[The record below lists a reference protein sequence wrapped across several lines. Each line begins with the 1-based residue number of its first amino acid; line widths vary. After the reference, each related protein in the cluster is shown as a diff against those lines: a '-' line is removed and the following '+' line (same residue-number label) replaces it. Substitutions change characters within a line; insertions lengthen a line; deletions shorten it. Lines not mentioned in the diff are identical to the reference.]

1 MKRIYLTISLLIV
14 LCFQEISAQVKKWTL
29 EDCINYAVT
38 NNIGLQRQ
46 KLITKSKQA
55 DLVTSRMNLLPNLNA
70 QSNLQ
75 VANGRSIDQ
84 SNAIAFN
91 KNLTNTLGVGSNIVL
106 FNGFT
111 EVNTIAANK
120 FMLKAG
126 LESEKIVRNSLIADI
141 LGQYYEVLYDRGLES
156 ASKMQLDLSEKQVFR
171 ITKMVETGKEA
182 LAKQYEIE
190 SQYSSDK
197 LSYTIAHNTASQA
210 ITTLKQMLQLEP
222 GTEFDIVTPDLN
234 STLITDNS
242 FSTDS
247 IYKLAAQNLP
257 RLKEI
262 EFELTASKKQIAAA
276 RGNLAPRLTANGQIG
291 SYYYNVLNAGDGV
304 TQNSYSR
311 QINGNLSKQVML
323 TLNIPI
329 FNNFVTYR
337 NIKAAKIRKN
347 DNELR
352 LELEKNNLYTDIEN
366 ACLNYNRGKDEF
378 TAANANF
385 FYNTQSFASVEK
397 KFEAGLVDVT
407 DYSLAKTTLFKAETE
422 ALRTKLQLLI
432 RKLTIQFYSTGEYED
447 LVNQQ

>member
-126 LESEKIVRNSLIADI
+126 LEFEKIVRNSLIADI

-197 LSYTIAHNTASQA
+197 LSYTIAYNTASQA

-222 GTEFDIVTPDLN
+222 GTEFDIVTPDLS

-291 SYYYNVLNAGDGV
+291 SYYYNVLNADDGV

>member
-1 MKRIYLTISLLIV
+1 
-14 LCFQEISAQVKKWTL
+14 
-29 EDCINYAVT
+29 
-38 NNIGLQRQ
+38 
-46 KLITKSKQA
+46 
-55 DLVTSRMNLLPNLNA
+55 
-70 QSNLQ
+70 
-75 VANGRSIDQ
+75 
-84 SNAIAFN
+84 
-91 KNLTNTLGVGSNIVL
+91 
-106 FNGFT
+106 
-111 EVNTIAANK
+111 
-120 FMLKAG
+120 
-126 LESEKIVRNSLIADI
+126 LIADI
-141 LGQYYEVLYDRGLES
+141 LGQYYQVLYDRGLES

-222 GTEFDIVTPDLN
+222 GTEFDIVTPDLKN
-234 STLITDNS
+234 TLITDSS

-247 IYKLAAQNLP
+247 VYTLASQNLP

-276 RGNLAPRLTANGQIG
+276 RGNLAPRLTANGQVG

-304 TQNSYSR
+304 SQNSYSR

-337 NIKAAKIRKN
+337 NIKVAKIRKN

-352 LELEKNNLYTDIEN
+352 IELEKNNLYTDIEN

-397 KFEAGLVDVT
+397 KFESGLVDVT
-407 DYSLAKTTLFKAETE
+407 EYSLAKTTLFKAETE

-432 RKLTIQFYSTGEYED
+432 RKLTIQFYSTGEYEN
-447 LVNQQ
+447 LVSQQ

>member
-1 MKRIYLTISLLIV
+1 MKRIYLIISLLIV

-46 KLITKSKQA
+46 KLITQSKQA
-55 DLVTSRMNLLPNLNA
+55 DLLTSRMNLLPNLNA
-70 QSNLQ
+70 QSELQ

-126 LESEKIVRNSLIADI
+126 MESEKIVRNSLIADI

-234 STLITDNS
+234 NTLITDNS

-247 IYKLAAQNLP
+247 VYKLASQNLP

-276 RGNLAPRLTANGQIG
+276 RGNLAPSLTAYGQIG

-311 QINGNLSKQVML
+311 QINGNLSKQVQL

-329 FNNFVTYR
+329 FNNFVTYK
-337 NIKAAKIRKN
+337 NIKVAKIRKN

-378 TAANANF
+378 TAANANL

-432 RKLTIQFYSTGEYED
+432 RKLTIQFYSTGEYEN

>member
-1 MKRIYLTISLLIV
+1 MKRIYLIISLLIV

-46 KLITKSKQA
+46 KLITQSKQA
-55 DLVTSRMNLLPNLNA
+55 DLLTSRMNLLPNLNA

-141 LGQYYEVLYDRGLES
+141 LGQYYQVLYDRGLES

-222 GTEFDIVTPDLN
+222 GTEFDIVTPDLKN
-234 STLITDNS
+234 TLITDSS

-247 IYKLAAQNLP
+247 VYTLASQNLP

-276 RGNLAPRLTANGQIG
+276 RGNLAPRLTANGQVG

-304 TQNSYSR
+304 SQNSYSR

-337 NIKAAKIRKN
+337 NIKVAKIRKN

-397 KFEAGLVDVT
+397 KFESGLVDVT
-407 DYSLAKTTLFKAETE
+407 EYSLAKTTLFKAETE

-432 RKLTIQFYSTGEYED
+432 RKLTIQFYSTGEYEN
-447 LVNQQ
+447 LVSQQ

>member
-126 LESEKIVRNSLIADI
+126 LEFEKIVRNSLIADI
-141 LGQYYEVLYDRGLES
+141 LGQYYEVLYDKGLES

-197 LSYTIAHNTASQA
+197 LSYTIAYNTASQA

-222 GTEFDIVTPDLN
+222 GTEFDIVTPDLS

>member
-1 MKRIYLTISLLIV
+1 MKRIYLIISLLIV
-14 LCFQEISAQVKKWTL
+14 LCFEEISAQVKKWTL

-46 KLITKSKQA
+46 KLITQSKQA

-84 SNAIAFN
+84 SNSIAFN

-120 FMLKAG
+120 FMFKAG

-141 LGQYYEVLYDRGLES
+141 LGQYYEVLYDKGLES

-234 STLITDNS
+234 NTLITDNS

-247 IYKLAAQNLP
+247 VYKLASQNLP

-276 RGNLAPRLTANGQIG
+276 RGNLAPSLTAYGQIG

-311 QINGNLSKQVML
+311 QINGNLSKQVQL

-329 FNNFVTYR
+329 FNNFVTYK
-337 NIKAAKIRKN
+337 NIKVAKIRKN

-378 TAANANF
+378 TAANANL

-432 RKLTIQFYSTGEYED
+432 RKLTIQFYSTGEYEN
-447 LVNQQ
+447 LVTQQ

>member
-1 MKRIYLTISLLIV
+1 MKRIYLIISLLIV

-46 KLITKSKQA
+46 KLITQSKQA

-141 LGQYYEVLYDRGLES
+141 LGQYYQVLYDKGLES

-234 STLITDNS
+234 NTLITDSS

-247 IYKLAAQNLP
+247 VYKLASQNLP

-304 TQNSYSR
+304 SQNSYSR
-311 QINGNLSKQVML
+311 QINGNLSKQVFL

-329 FNNFVTYR
+329 FNNFVNYR
-337 NIKAAKIRKN
+337 NIKVAKIRKN

-407 DYSLAKTTLFKAETE
+407 EYSLAKTTLFRAETE

-432 RKLTIQFYSTGEYED
+432 RKLTIQFYSTGEYEN

>member
-1 MKRIYLTISLLIV
+1 
-14 LCFQEISAQVKKWTL
+14 
-29 EDCINYAVT
+29 
-38 NNIGLQRQ
+38 
-46 KLITKSKQA
+46 
-55 DLVTSRMNLLPNLNA
+55 LPNLNA

-141 LGQYYEVLYDRGLES
+141 LGQYYEVLYDKGLES
-156 ASKMQLDLSEKQVFR
+156 ASKMQVDLSEKQLFR

-190 SQYSSDK
+190 SQASADK
-197 LSYTIAHNTASQA
+197 LSYTIAHNTANQS
-210 ITTLKQMLQLEP
+210 ITTLKQMLQLAP
-222 GTEFDIVTPDLN
+222 GIEFDIITPDLKN
-234 STLITDNS
+234 TLITDTT

-247 IYKLAAQNLP
+247 VYTLASQNLP

-262 EFELTASKKQIAAA
+262 EYELRASNKQIAAA
-276 RGNLAPRLTANGQIG
+276 RGNLSPRLSANGQIG
-291 SYYYNVLNAGDGV
+291 SYYYDVLNASDGTV
-304 TQNSYSR
+304 QNSYSR
-311 QINGNLSKQVML
+311 QINGNLSKQVL
-323 TLNIPI
+323 ATITIPI
-329 FNNFVTYR
+329 FNNFITYHS
-337 NIKAAKIRKN
+337 IKVAKIRKN

-352 LELEKNNLYTDIEN
+352 LEQEKNNLYTDIEN

-378 TAANANF
+378 ASASANYYFN
-385 FYNTQSFASVEK
+385 NQSFAAVEK

-407 DYSLAKTTLFKAETE
+407 DYSLAKTTLFRAETE
-422 ALRTKLQLLI
+422 ELRTKLQLLI
-432 RKLTIQFYSTGEYED
+432 DKLIIQFYSTGEYEN

>member
-1 MKRIYLTISLLIV
+1 MERIYLTISLLIV

-126 LESEKIVRNSLIADI
+126 LEFEKIVRNSLIADI

-197 LSYTIAHNTASQA
+197 LSYTIAYNTASQA

-222 GTEFDIVTPDLN
+222 GTEFDIVTPDLS

>member
-1 MKRIYLTISLLIV
+1 MKRIYLIISLLIV

-46 KLITKSKQA
+46 KLITQSKQA

-84 SNAIAFN
+84 SNSIAFN

-141 LGQYYEVLYDRGLES
+141 LGQYYEVLYDKGLES

-247 IYKLAAQNLP
+247 VYKLASQNLP

-276 RGNLAPRLTANGQIG
+276 RGNLAPRLTAYGQIG
-291 SYYYNVLNAGDGV
+291 SYYYDVLNAGDGV

-311 QINGNLSKQVML
+311 QINGNLSKQVQL

-329 FNNFVTYR
+329 FNNFVNYR

-385 FYNTQSFASVEK
+385 FFNKQSFASVEK

-432 RKLTIQFYSTGEYED
+432 RKLTIQFYSTGEYEN